1 MTFNFSPA
9 FVDEITLLLL
19 EEGTDV
25 FLLVFDAMDTFSDN
39 EEIQK
44 YGCHALQ
51 TLLEKGIFLDHCVL
65 LAFVC
70 MMRGKKHKS
79 DICTLRFPGERI

>member
-1 MTFNFSPA
+1 MTCKFSPV

-25 FLLVFDAMDTFSDN
+25 FLLVFDAMDSFSEN

-44 YGCHALQ
+44 YGCQALH
-51 TLLEKGIFLDHCVL
+51 TLLEKGILLRTMFLLFKL
-65 LAFVC
+65 LCYMV
-70 MMRGKKHKS
+70 RGKHH
-79 DICTLRFPGERI
+79 TQQRFVY

>member
-1 MTFNFSPA
+1 MK
-9 FVDEITLLLL
+9 DEITLLLL

-44 YGCHALQ
+44 YGCQALHM
-51 TLLEKGIFLDHCVL
+51 LLEKETIILQVIRESVPDL
-65 LAFVC
+65 IAL
-70 MMRGKKHKS
+70 S
-79 DICTLRFPGERI
+79 D